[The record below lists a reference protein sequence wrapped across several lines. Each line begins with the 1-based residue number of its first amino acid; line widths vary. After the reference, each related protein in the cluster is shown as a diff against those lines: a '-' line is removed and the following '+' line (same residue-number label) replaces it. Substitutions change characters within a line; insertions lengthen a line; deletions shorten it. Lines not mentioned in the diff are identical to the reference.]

1 MRQWTSGFQGNA
13 EFVDRALEKYD
24 GNIKK
29 EPKKKEYTL
38 STISG

>member
-13 EFVDRALEKYD
+13 EFVDRVLEKYD

-38 STISG
+38 SAISG